1 MKKSLKPTM
10 TWEEASDTIRPED
23 LSKILGIGIISAR
36 KIFDK
41 KDFPKISKAD
51 IGNQGRADKEAVRLY
66 LQGIKVKEQS
76 QASLLN
82 LIYMELKKLNKNLEN
97 NKIDIQ
103 EIEKGE

>member
-1 MKKSLKPTM
+1 MKKSLKSTM
-10 TWEEASDTIRPED
+10 TWEETPDTITPKE

-36 KIFDK
+36 KLFDK
-41 KDFPKISKAD
+41 KDFPKVSKTD
-51 IGNQGRADKEAVRLY
+51 IGNQGKADKEAVRLY

-97 NKIDIQ
+97 NKIDI
-103 EIEKGE
+103 EKES